1 MLKRHELSKVKQKS
15 SLVSGNR
22 VKIVLSYTHPH
33 GRMCIRMCTRIRKK
47 PKKLKKEKLVT
58 RISGKNSFFVLF
70 FFVLTKK
77 RMAYIQD
84 LQMRSR

>member
-1 MLKRHELSKVKQKS
+1 MLKWHELSKVKQKS

-22 VKIVLSYTHPH
+22 VKIVLSLIHPH
-33 GRMCIRMCTRIRKK
+33 GRICIRMCTRMRKK
-47 PKKLKKEKLVT
+47 PKKLKKKKLVT

-77 RMAYIQD
+77 RMVYIQE